1 MKKVL
6 IVITTAF
13 VPTGGL
19 STVMLNYYRNMD
31 KTGLKI
37 DFCSTNEPEKS
48 LIDEL
53 HSEGSEYFKLPSR
66 KKLLSYFITLVR
78 LCRRYDI
85 IHINANSATA
95 ALELLCAY
103 CGKVKVRIIHN
114 HNSKTQHP
122 ILNKILLPLY
132 NRLYTM
138 AIACSNEAGE
148 WLYGKGNFIILNNA
162 IDLKKYTYSHDKRKE
177 LRQDLKVNDEC
188 IVIGNVGKLVEAKNH
203 TFQLE
208 AFNEYHKYAPN
219 SKLIFVGEGDL
230 RNQIESRIKD
240 LHLEDSVIMAGLRND
255 VPALLQAFD
264 IFLFPSIYEGM
275 PLSVVE
281 AQASGLPC
289 YVSTNV
295 TDLINIGEDVAQLQ
309 LDKGP
314 KYWAKQML
322 GLDLKKDRQDRC
334 LKNKVLITKAGY
346 NIKEEAKTLR
356 SIYLNS

>member
-37 DFCSTNEPEKS
+37 DFCSTNKPENS
-48 LIDEL
+48 LVDEL
-53 HSEGSEYFKLPSR
+53 HSNGSEYFKLPPR
-66 KKLLSYFITLVR
+66 KKLFLYFHALVR
-78 LCRRYDI
+78 LCRQYDI

-95 ALELLCAY
+95 SLELLCAY
-103 CGKVKVRIIHN
+103 CANVKVRIIHN
-114 HNSKTQHP
+114 HTCRTQHP

-132 NRLYTM
+132 NRLYTR

-162 IDLKKYTYSHDKRKE
+162 INLERYTYNPTKRKE
-177 LRQDLKVNDEC
+177 LRTNLKVDDDC
-188 IVIGNVGKLVEAKNH
+188 IVIGNVGKLMKAKNH
-203 TFQLE
+203 DFQLDV
-208 AFNEYHKYAPN
+208 FNEYHKANRN
-219 SKLIFVGEGDL
+219 SKLTFVGEGEL
-230 RNQIESRIKD
+230 RRQIESKIKE
-240 LHLEDSVIMAGLRND
+240 LHLEDSVILTGLRND
-255 VPALLQAFD
+255 VPNLLQAFD

-295 TDLINIGEDVAQLQ
+295 TDLIDIGEDVVQLS
-309 LDKGP
+309 LNKGAE
-314 KYWAKQML
+314 YWAKRML
-322 GLDLKKDRQDRC
+322 DFDVTKERKDRC
-334 LKNKVLITKAGY
+334 IKNNELITEAGY